1 MNGILISKDK
11 AINSGLIWKRNGSC
25 YLAWQCQSAAAKH
38 AVLAWLRENGTDC
51 RIIQKSGRLRGEL
64 ERVFPSPPHPILPES
79 GGHLHPAAA
88 PLRPS
93 SPWPLLGVVGL
104 SSHMDCCRTTC
115 HSSASSLVPP
125 AACPCGFCLSDFS
138 NTLNIL
144 LPWSKLVSSSL
155 LTSHMIQPQLL
166 PLTYEDHHGC
176 LCLPVKPYLPLFRSL
191 SFFLW
196 SMELLVAPFTC
207 RFHTSAQLLSS
218 VKNSLI
224 LPANLGSLPLCS
236 DSTLYVAS

>member
-125 AACPCGFCLSDFS
+125 ALSLQRLAHVASAWVIFLTRWIFYFPDRSWSAAPCSLAAWYNHNFCPWH
-138 NTLNIL
+138 TKTI
-144 LPWSKLVSSSL
+144 
-155 LTSHMIQPQLL
+155 T
-166 PLTYEDHHGC
+166 
-176 LCLPVKPYLPLFRSL
+176 
-191 SFFLW
+191 
-196 SMELLVAPFTC
+196 VA
-207 RFHTSAQLLSS
+207 SAFLLS
-218 VKNSLI
+218 LI
-224 LPANLGSLPLCS
+224 SLCS
-236 DSTLYVAS
+236 VP